1 MAIAPAGATASD
13 ARVPLVPD
21 PALDVKAV
29 RALTRG
35 TILERIGETPL
46 VPLRRMAAG
55 LRGEVWVKVEGHNPG
70 GSVKDRAALWMVL
83 EAERRGELDGQ
94 RIILEATSGNMGV
107 ALAMVGAVRGHQV
120 ELCMPDRVSLE
131 RRRMAA
137 AFGATVIGTDPLE
150 GSDGAILEARRRHAA
165 DPERYVYLDQYSNP
179 ANPAAHRATTGPE
192 IWSQSGGR
200 VTHLVAGVGTSGTVV
215 GAGSFL
221 RPRGVR
227 VAGVQPDAALHGL
240 EGLKHLPSVMRP
252 ALWEPAAVDRHETA
266 STDESVAIARRL
278 AHEEG
283 LFCGPSGGAA
293 VAVALRIAANEDGV
307 VVALLPDGGERYLS
321 TPLWE

>member
-1 MAIAPAGATASD
+1 MAIAPARQAPAPLD
-13 ARVPLVPD
+13 APS
-21 PALDVKAV
+21 V
-29 RALTRG
+29 RAITRG
-35 TILERIGETPL
+35 TILERIGDTPL
-46 VPLRRMAAG
+46 VPLRRIGAG
-55 LRGEVWVKVEGHNPG
+55 LRGEVWAKAEGHNPG

-83 EAERRGELDGQ
+83 EAERRGDLEG

-131 RRRMAA
+131 RRRMAN

-165 DPERYVYLDQYSNP
+165 EPRRYAYLDQYANP

-192 IWSQSGGR
+192 IWAQSRGR
-200 VTHLVAGVGTSGTVV
+200 ATHLVAGVGTSGTVL
-215 GAGSFL
+215 GAGAFL

-227 VAGVQPDAALHGL
+227 VVAVQPDAALHGL
-240 EGLKHLPSVMRP
+240 EGLKHMPSVLRP
-252 ALWEPAAVDRHETA
+252 PIWDPAAVDLHETA
-266 STDESVAIARRL
+266 STDESVKVARRL
-278 AHEEG
+278 AREEG
-283 LFCGPSGGAA
+283 LFCGPSAGAA
-293 VAVALRIAANEDGV
+293 VAVALRIAASEACV

-321 TPLWE
+321 TPLWDR